1 MPLRWIAVLGALSM
15 LLPATVRAQQLS
27 CVAAY
32 EMVCAQKKCRS
43 AAVTGAVRLTIDP
56 ASGRGELCTYTYCR
70 AFVLLQYRKYGRAA
84 QTVGGLVVSAQ
95 RGSTPP
101 RSKEPE
107 VGMLL
112 TVDLKTMR
120 FGLTDGSATG
130 VSGWFG
136 RCK

>member
-1 MPLRWIAVLGALSM
+1 MPLRLVIISSAVSI
-15 LLPATVRAQQLS
+15 LLPAMGHAEERS

-32 EMVCAQKKCRS
+32 ETVCAQKKCRS
-43 AAVTGAVRLTIDP
+43 EPVTGAVRLTIDP

-70 AFVLLQYRKYGRAA
+70 AFVLLQYRRYGSAA
-84 QTVGGLVVSAQ
+84 QTVSGLVVSAQ

-101 RSKEPE
+101 QSKEPE

-112 TVDLKTMR
+112 TVDLKAMR